1 MNCVKQQFTQDETE
15 SAGSEL
21 NCLLQKRVI
30 EVITYKRGEFIS
42 PIFGKNNA
50 WWYMQTDFVSLKKLN
65 QIAEFK

>member
-42 PIFGKNNA
+42 PIFGKT
-50 WWYMQTDFVSLKKLN
+50 MRDGISR
-65 QIAEFK
+65 QIL